1 MATERPLMFTA
12 VAASLFLGSGLWG
25 WTAQAEFHLYPNG
38 IIPDKLATALGVS
51 LSCIQGLNTTLPG
64 CDQDLFTMAVEYD
77 KYWWEMDNITDL
89 CGSTCQQE
97 AGIWYSDV
105 MSYCSG
111 DWLKAAGSWI
121 PADSVAGR
129 YADGVNTLC
138 LWSYKKDDYCY
149 PQSQQWVGSDFYQVD
164 CDVSPSDPSCAN
176 NGTGIDAASQRMANL
191 YNDTL
196 LLVTVL
202 EDPAWHQDSVAD
214 AVLHPTRQLCDDCFI
229 KVLYNRVSSPFLAD
243 SDNVE
248 YLVNQ
253 LQDIADV
260 CSTSLPP
267 ITTRAVIKWEGLPTT
282 VVKTTAT
289 ATGSGSASA
298 SATPTT
304 CAGQVISTNAGLG
317 CDALSTK
324 YGLAT
329 GNLKVISGSDTCVI
343 SSAKCFPSK
352 CNLAVVPAGA
362 TCETM
367 AKSLNGTVIQFQ
379 QWNPNLKGLCDAL
392 LKGQYICT
400 AAPGVNGTYVLAAP
414 PLAAAGND
422 GNQQRGGPGGVVTPT
437 TTIALGPSTP
447 VAAPGPTQS
456 NVSPLCNAW
465 QTPGQG
471 LGCIDFATFNGIT
484 SAQLYAWNP
493 VLGATGENC
502 LTSFWFAEYYCVGV
516 VRGSGGVAV
525 SSGTITSST
534 RSASASASAS
544 STVITPPGP
553 TQAGIISTCNK
564 YALASGGLGCYDFAV
579 ANGITPAQLYL
590 WNTVLGTNG
599 ANCGTAFWNAEAY
612 CVGVATAAASSSTS
626 KPASSSTKTS
636 TTSASGPGPTQ
647 TGIISTCNK
656 YAVASGGLGCY
667 DFAVANGIT
676 PALLYQWNTV
686 LGTNGANCG
695 TLFWANE
702 AYCVGVGA
710 AGPTQAGIISTCY
723 KYAVASGGLGCYDF
737 AVANG
742 ITPAQLYTWNTVL
755 GTNGA
760 NCGTLFWANEYYC
773 VGAF

>member
-1 MATERPLMFTA
+1 MAMTERPLMFTTVA
-12 VAASLFLGSGLWG
+12 AAAASLFLGSGLWG
-25 WTAQAEFHLYPNG
+25 WTAHAEFHLYPYG
-38 IIPDKLATALGVS
+38 IIPDKLADALGVS
-51 LSCIQGLNTTLPG
+51 LACIQGLNTTLPG

-89 CGSTCQQE
+89 CGSTCQEE

-111 DWLKAAGSWI
+111 QWIPAAGSWI

-138 LWSYKKDDYCY
+138 LWSYEKDNFCY
-149 PQSQQWVGSDFYQVD
+149 PESQEWVGSDFFQVD
-164 CDVSPSDPSCAN
+164 CDVNPSDPSCAN

-191 YNDTL
+191 YSDEL
-196 LLVTVL
+196 SPVL
-202 EDPAWHQDSVAD
+202 K
-214 AVLHPTRQLCDDCFI
+214 LCDDCFI

-260 CSTSLPP
+260 CSTSLAP

-282 VVKTTAT
+282 VATTTAT
-289 ATGSGSASA
+289 ATASA

-304 CAGQVISTNAGLG
+304 CAGQIISTNAGLG
-317 CDALSTK
+317 CDALSTQ

-329 GNLKVISGSDTCVI
+329 GNLKVVSGSDTCVI
-343 SSAKCFPSK
+343 SSAKCFPARCS
-352 CNLAVVPAGA
+352 LGLVPSGA

-367 AKSLNGTVIQFQ
+367 ANSLNATVIQFQ

-392 LKGQYICT
+392 LPGQYICT
-400 AAPGVNGTYVLAAP
+400 AAPGVNGTYVLAPP
-414 PLAAAGND
+414 PLGDTAND

-437 TTIALGPSTP
+437 TTITLGPSTP

-471 LGCIDFATFNGIT
+471 LGCVDFATLNGIT
-484 SAQLYAWNP
+484 TAQLYAWNP

-525 SSGTITSST
+525 SS
-534 RSASASASAS
+534 SASASTTSSASAS

-553 TQAGIISTCNK
+553 TQTGIISTCNK
-564 YALASGGLGCYDFAV
+564 YAIASGGLGCYDFAI

-590 WNTVLGTNG
+590 WNTALGTDG
-599 ANCGTAFWNAEAY
+599 ANCGSAFWAGEAY
-612 CVGVATAAASSSTS
+612 CVGVATAASSSTS
-626 KPASSSTKTS
+626 KPATTS

-647 TGIISTCNK
+647 TGIIATCNK

-667 DFAVANGIT
+667 DFAIANGIT
-676 PALLYQWNTV
+676 PALLYEWNTV
-686 LGTNGANCG
+686 LGANGANCG
-695 TLFWANE
+695 TLFWAGE

-723 KYAVASGGLGCYDF
+723 KYAMAGGGLGCYDF

-742 ITPAQLYTWNTVL
+742 ITPAQLYAWNTVL

-760 NCGTLFWANEYYC
+760 NCGSLFWAGEYYC